1 MNLDKENV
9 IKHELISYVLKLNS
23 LGLNRGSS
31 GNISFRSERGFFIT
45 PSGEDP
51 ESLKLNSIVEMDF
64 EGNTIF
70 GSNPSSEWRFHR
82 DILKNK
88 SDVNCVIHTH
98 STYATA
104 FSCLRIN
111 MPSFHYMLAI
121 AGGEDI
127 KCAKYALFGSQE
139 LSDNALS
146 SLQDRDACF
155 LANHGMIALG
165 KNLKRAFDIANEV
178 ESLAQQFMILKS
190 TGDFSLLSQKEMSE
204 VINKFKSYS
213 GWAK

>member
-9 IKHELISYVLKLNS
+9 IKHELISYALKLTK

-64 EGNTIF
+64 EGNTIL

>member
-1 MNLDKENV
+1 MV
-9 IKHELISYVLKLNS
+9 ILL
-23 LGLNRGSS
+23 
-31 GNISFRSERGFFIT
+31 RGF
-45 PSGEDP
+45 PLLE
-51 ESLKLNSIVEMDF
+51 K
-64 EGNTIF
+64 
-70 GSNPSSEWRFHR
+70 
-82 DILKNK
+82 
-88 SDVNCVIHTH
+88 
-98 STYATA
+98 
-104 FSCLRIN
+104 
-111 MPSFHYMLAI
+111 
-121 AGGEDI
+121 
-127 KCAKYALFGSQE
+127 KYALFGSQE

-146 SLQDRDACF
+146 SLQDRGACF